1 MKKKSIWQEI
11 LDRGIWV
18 LIFLIGLVLSQLPLI
33 LSALLSARQ
42 FPLLQSGL
50 LVALLSVAI
59 LTVFIFSARKTEIA
73 TFNLSFFKAK
83 DLARL
88 VLSYLVIFTSNLFG
102 SALLRLMN
110 ESTTSNQST
119 INNLVQNSSLI
130 SSFFLLVLIAP
141 ICEEILCRGII
152 PKKIFRGKEK
162 LGFVVGAIVFALL
175 HTPTNLPSVIIYG
188 GMSTVLTW
196 TAYKTER
203 LEMSILLHMI
213 LNGIAFCLLAL
224 LVLISRNLGL
234 SF

>member
-1 MKKKSIWQEI
+1 MKEKTIWREV
-11 LDRGIWV
+11 LDRGKWI
-18 LIFLIGLVLSQLPLI
+18 LILLAAFVLSQFPLG
-33 LSALLSARQ
+33 LSAWLTSRQ

-50 LVALLSVAI
+50 LVGALSIVVLV
-59 LTVFIFSARKTEIA
+59 VFIIGARKTKLA

-88 VLSYLVIFTSNLFG
+88 VLSYLVIFATNLLG
-102 SALLRLMN
+102 SALLRMMN
-110 ESTTSNQST
+110 ETTTSNQS
-119 INNLVQNSSLI
+119 ILNGLVQNSSLI
-130 SSFFLLVLIAP
+130 STFFLIVLVAP

-152 PKKIFRGKEK
+152 PQKIFRGKEK

-175 HTPTNLPSVIIYG
+175 HMPTNLPSVIIYG

>member
-1 MKKKSIWQEI
+1 MKDKTIWQEV
-11 LDRGIWV
+11 LNRGKWV
-18 LIFLIGLVLSQLPLI
+18 LILLVAFVLSQFPIGL
-33 LSALLSARQ
+33 ALFLANKQ
-42 FPLLQSGL
+42 FPILQSGL
-50 LVALLSVAI
+50 LVGALSIVVLI
-59 LTVFIFSARKTEIA
+59 VFIIGARKTQLA

-88 VLSYLVIFTSNLFG
+88 VLSYLVIFATNLLG
-102 SALLRLMN
+102 SLLLRLTN
-110 ESTTSNQST
+110 EATTNNQS
-119 INNLVQNSSLI
+119 ILNGLVQNSSLI
-130 SSFFLLVLIAP
+130 STFFLLVLIAP

-162 LGFVVGAIVFALL
+162 LGFIIGAIVFALL
-175 HTPTNLPSVIIYG
+175 HMPTNLPSVIIYG

>member
-1 MKKKSIWQEI
+1 MKDKTMWQEVLI
-11 LDRGIWV
+11 RGTWV
-18 LIFLIGLVLSQLPLI
+18 LIHLVAVVLSQFPIGL
-33 LSALLSARQ
+33 ALFLANKQ
-42 FPLLQSGL
+42 FPILQSGL
-50 LVALLSVAI
+50 LVGALSIVVLI
-59 LTVFIFSARKTEIA
+59 VFIIGARKTQLA

-88 VLSYLVIFTSNLFG
+88 VLSYLVIFATNLLG
-102 SALLRLMN
+102 SLLLRLTN
-110 ESTTSNQST
+110 EVTTSNQS
-119 INNLVQNSSLI
+119 ILNGLVQNSSLI
-130 SSFFLLVLIAP
+130 STFFLLVLIAP

-162 LGFVVGAIVFALL
+162 LGFIVGAIVFALL
-175 HTPTNLPSVIIYG
+175 HMPTNLPSVIIYG

>member
-1 MKKKSIWQEI
+1 MKEKTIWREVW
-11 LDRGIWV
+11 DRGKWI
-18 LIFLIGLVLSQLPLI
+18 LILLAAFALSQFPLG
-33 LSALLSARQ
+33 LSAWLTSRQ

-50 LVALLSVAI
+50 LVGALSIVVLV
-59 LTVFIFSARKTEIA
+59 VFIIGARKTKLA

-88 VLSYLVIFTSNLFG
+88 VLSYLVIFATNLLG
-102 SALLRLMN
+102 SALLRMMN
-110 ESTTSNQST
+110 ETTTSNQST
-119 INNLVQNSSLI
+119 LNGLVQNSSLI
-130 SSFFLLVLIAP
+130 STFFLIVLVAP

-152 PKKIFRGKEK
+152 PQKIFRGKEK

-196 TAYKTER
+196 TAYKTGR

>member
-1 MKKKSIWQEI
+1 MKEKTIWREVW
-11 LDRGIWV
+11 DRGMWI
-18 LIFLIGLVLSQLPLI
+18 LILLAAFVLSQFPLG
-33 LSALLSARQ
+33 LSAWLTSRQ

-50 LVALLSVAI
+50 LVGALSIVVLV
-59 LTVFIFSARKTEIA
+59 VFIIGARKTKLA

-88 VLSYLVIFTSNLFG
+88 VLSYLVIFATNLLG
-102 SALLRLMN
+102 SALLRMMN
-110 ESTTSNQST
+110 ETTTSNQST
-119 INNLVQNSSLI
+119 LNGLVQNSSLI
-130 SSFFLLVLIAP
+130 STFFLIVLVAP

-152 PKKIFRGKEK
+152 PQKIFRGKEK
-162 LGFVVGAIVFALL
+162 LGFIVGAIVFALL

>member
-1 MKKKSIWQEI
+1 MKDKTIWQEV
-11 LDRGIWV
+11 LNRGKWV
-18 LIFLIGLVLSQLPLI
+18 LILLVAFVLSQFPIGL
-33 LSALLSARQ
+33 ALFLANKQ
-42 FPLLQSGL
+42 FPILQSGL
-50 LVALLSVAI
+50 LVGALSIVVLI
-59 LTVFIFSARKTEIA
+59 VFIIGARKTQLA

-88 VLSYLVIFTSNLFG
+88 VLSYLVIFATNLLG
-102 SALLRLMN
+102 SLLLRLTN
-110 ESTTSNQST
+110 EATTNNQS
-119 INNLVQNSSLI
+119 ILNGIVQNSSLI
-130 SSFFLLVLIAP
+130 STFFLLVLIAP

-175 HTPTNLPSVIIYG
+175 HMPTNLPSVIIYG

>member
-1 MKKKSIWQEI
+1 MKEKTIWREVW
-11 LDRGIWV
+11 DRGKWI
-18 LIFLIGLVLSQLPLI
+18 LILLAAFVLSQFPLG
-33 LSALLSARQ
+33 LSAWLTSRQ

-50 LVALLSVAI
+50 LVGALSIVVLV
-59 LTVFIFSARKTEIA
+59 VFIIGARKTKLA

-88 VLSYLVIFTSNLFG
+88 VLSYLVIFATNLLG
-102 SALLRLMN
+102 SALLRMMN
-110 ESTTSNQST
+110 ETTTSNQST
-119 INNLVQNSSLI
+119 LNGLVQNSSLI
-130 SSFFLLVLIAP
+130 STFFLIVLVAP

-162 LGFVVGAIVFALL
+162 LGFVVGTIVFALL

>member
-1 MKKKSIWQEI
+1 MKEKTIWREVW
-11 LDRGIWV
+11 DRGKWI
-18 LIFLIGLVLSQLPLI
+18 LILLAAFVLSQFPIGL
-33 LSALLSARQ
+33 ALFLADKQ
-42 FPLLQSGL
+42 FPILQSGL
-50 LVALLSVAI
+50 LVGSLSIVVLI
-59 LTVFIFSARKTEIA
+59 VFIIGARKTQLA

-88 VLSYLVIFTSNLFG
+88 VLSYLVILATNLLG
-102 SALLRLMN
+102 SLLLRLTN
-110 ESTTSNQST
+110 EVTTNNQS
-119 INNLVQNSSLI
+119 ILNGIVQNSSLI
-130 SSFFLLVLIAP
+130 STFFLLVLIAP

-162 LGFVVGAIVFALL
+162 LGFVVGTIVFALL